1 MAMEDAATV
10 RLAFW
15 ARIMTAIRGGG
26 MIWPGFSYTDAEW
39 ERLESLAG
47 LLSENVSVAF
57 LWINAAVFIAL
68 AAAMIAGVFLP
79 LLLVLFPNPA
89 DTKPLPFALLLASV
103 CLLTLGFGLP
113 LAMRMTAGLL
123 ATETVRG
130 RLSSELGDA
139 ALWAKVR
146 FQMTRMTVIMC
157 GLLVPGILVFI
168 TFNIDGGPVITALK
182 WLANA
187 LVLSSIA
194 HTWYRRR
201 PRAE

>member
-1 MAMEDAATV
+1 MARLFLRRCGVGAA
-10 RLAFW
+10 
-15 ARIMTAIRGGG
+15 
-26 MIWPGFSYTDAEW
+26 
-39 ERLESLAG
+39 
-47 LLSENVSVAF
+47 
-57 LWINAAVFIAL
+57 
-68 AAAMIAGVFLP
+68 

-113 LAMRMTAGLL
+113 LAMRIAAWLL
-123 ATETVRG
+123 TTEAVRS
-130 RLSSELGDA
+130 RVNSQPSDTE
-139 ALWAKVR
+139 LWAKAR

-168 TFNIDGGPVITALK
+168 TFNIDGGPFITALK
-182 WLANA
+182 WTANV
-187 LVLSSIA
+187 LVLASIA